1 MPTLRFHGYASEEAL
16 AFFGLAHFGRYVLS
30 AIAPSQ
36 FVEVF
41 LMTDIERELM
51 EYLCQRIAVEKDPT
65 VFGQLVNDLNELL
78 EVKHQ
83 RIHLEHKRGAPPE
96 CGREF
101 LIKDGKAEKSL
112 V

>member
-1 MPTLRFHGYASEEAL
+1 MSE
-16 AFFGLAHFGRYVLS
+16 
-30 AIAPSQ
+30 
-36 FVEVF
+36 
-41 LMTDIERELM
+41 IERELM
-51 EYLCQRIAVEKDPT
+51 EYLCQRIAVEKDPI

-83 RIHLEHKRGAPPE
+83 RIHLEHKRDAAPE